1 MSTGKRIT
9 VGQMIVWAFVPV
21 CILMLSGLKG
31 MANYISAIIV
41 FAVFAVCF
49 AETLRMKDI
58 GYSANVYKSTLCFVL
73 FMVFYVLSSLPELD
87 AEYCLKYTM
96 DFCISFAPLV
106 VCHKAVRDCSKK
118 QLRVFLWAIMAL
130 WVIMCIISIRF
141 YIVNPQAART
151 EASDGDAFSG
161 EVFGGYMLSYGS
173 ALLCN
178 YLFMTLLYRKPGV
191 IKGILTA
198 AVCVMLAV
206 LVYMTQSMLTFV
218 AMLAGLA
225 ATVFFDTNRSIN
237 HRYLKLLISAIVL
250 AGGVL
255 LMQHVIQNNISA
267 IMAWLDGHNEY
278 LMLRRV
284 KSLLQNYFFNF
295 QTRHFSERTGLVKA
309 SFELF
314 TESPIFGHGYKY
326 GNVFSAGKAYG
337 IGNHSELLDSLARYG
352 LTGALPLFGIYYF
365 SAKEYMK
372 KHPGILVCFFMLVMF
387 NPFITFASNLVL
399 MLIIPVS
406 EHLNIKTERD

>member
-1 MSTGKRIT
+1 
-9 VGQMIVWAFVPV
+9 
-21 CILMLSGLKG
+21 
-31 MANYISAIIV
+31 
-41 FAVFAVCF
+41 
-49 AETLRMKDI
+49 
-58 GYSANVYKSTLCFVL
+58 
-73 FMVFYVLSSLPELD
+73 
-87 AEYCLKYTM
+87 
-96 DFCISFAPLV
+96 
-106 VCHKAVRDCSKK
+106 
-118 QLRVFLWAIMAL
+118 
-130 WVIMCIISIRF
+130 
-141 YIVNPQAART
+141 
-151 EASDGDAFSG
+151 
-161 EVFGGYMLSYGS
+161 
-173 ALLCN
+173 
-178 YLFMTLLYRKPGV
+178 
-191 IKGILTA
+191 
-198 AVCVMLAV
+198 
-206 LVYMTQSMLTFV
+206 
-218 AMLAGLA
+218 
-225 ATVFFDTNRSIN
+225 
-237 HRYLKLLISAIVL
+237 
-250 AGGVL
+250 
-255 LMQHVIQNNISA
+255 
-267 IMAWLDGHNEY
+267 MAWLDGHNEY